1 MSLIWLCFR
10 AHHVGLRSLERG
22 WEPAEGQRAELSATV
37 DGALDMLPLLQSCRL
52 VDAAPGFGS
61 EL

>member
-1 MSLIWLCFR
+1 MFQGSLLQAEVIKETK
-10 AHHVGLRSLERG
+10 SIERG
-22 WEPAEGQRAELSATV
+22 NLQKAELSATV
-37 DGALDMLPLLQSCRL
+37 DGALDMLPLLQSCRF